1 MLSLCTHKRDGSALL
16 RYGFFLVRSK
26 MEPKPIKMC
35 LKMKAL
41 VIIFVYLLVVLV
53 INWRSILVWL

>member
-1 MLSLCTHKRDGSALL
+1 
-16 RYGFFLVRSK
+16 
-26 MEPKPIKMC
+26 MC